1 MIAIIIIYNRD
12 VNITTF
18 LQTIWTEIAIFSSER
33 FRVTTLAWCLLC
45 ASRLQKLSLIDP
57 HSLNINLLA
66 HKLITH
72 LRC

>member
-1 MIAIIIIYNRD
+1 
-12 VNITTF
+12 
-18 LQTIWTEIAIFSSER
+18 
-33 FRVTTLAWCLLC
+33 VTTLAWCLLC